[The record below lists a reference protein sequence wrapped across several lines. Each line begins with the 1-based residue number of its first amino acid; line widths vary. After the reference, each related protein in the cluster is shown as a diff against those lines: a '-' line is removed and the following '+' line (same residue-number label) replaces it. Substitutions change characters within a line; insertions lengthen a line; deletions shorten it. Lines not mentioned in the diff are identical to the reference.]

1 MSLYKHVLIA
11 ADFSDHSKQ
20 VSKTAK
26 QIAELNQAQ
35 LSVVHVFENLPITEP
50 IYTPMSFDAELADE
64 LIESAKVG
72 LQKFAAELNIPAER
86 QWFELG
92 SPKLEIVRIAEEH
105 QVDLIVVGSHGR
117 HGFALLLGSTA
128 NGVLHHAKCDVL
140 AVRLK
145 DD

>member
-1 MSLYKHVLIA
+1 MSLYKHILIA
-11 ADFSDHSKQ
+11 ADFSDHGHE
-20 VSKTAK
+20 VSKVAK
-26 QIAELNQAQ
+26 QLAEQNQAK
-35 LSVVHVFENLPITEP
+35 LSAIHVFENIPIAEP
-50 IYTPMSFDAELADE
+50 MYEPMTFDADITDELMKNAQISLRKFADE
-64 LIESAKVG
+64 L
-72 LQKFAAELNIPAER
+72 LIPEER

-92 SPKLEIVRIAEEH
+92 SPKSEIVRVAEEH

-117 HGFALLLGSTA
+117 HGLSLLLGSTS